1 MRRSLV
7 CVAGLTLAAAVALSW
22 SAQAPRAEDGKREPL
37 PARLANRVTFSGVE
51 ADPHLPLQEVLD
63 MLAARYELA
72 FTINEAAF
80 KAESVDDV
88 KDAHVAERAIP
99 KMVDTRLDTVLRKV
113 LARVPSQS
121 GATYLVRADG
131 IEITTGARLAQEVW
145 GNNYTGPFLPL
156 ANATFD
162 KRPLEDVLHELAD
175 AADFTILVDAKV
187 AEKARTPV
195 TARLNNVP
203 LDQAVR
209 LLADMADLKSFLVAN
224 VLYVTS
230 EKNAAALEKQ
240 ETQRQENEQTGP
252 RVGAGRFAPGVGPA
266 GM

>member
-1 MRRSLV
+1 MRRFVL
-7 CVAGLTLAAAVALSW
+7 CVAGLSLAAAVALSW
-22 SAQAPRAEDGKREPL
+22 SAPAPRAEEARRGPL
-37 PARLANRVTFSGVE
+37 ASRLTSRVEFPGFE
-51 ADPHLPLQEVLD
+51 ADPKFTLAEALLNLEKHYDLTFEV
-63 MLAARYELA
+63 
-72 FTINEAAF
+72 NEAAF
-80 KAESVDDV
+80 KAEGVDDV
-88 KDAHVAERAIP
+88 KAVPVAERGIP
-99 KMVDTRLDTVLRKV
+99 KMTDVRLDTVLRKV
-113 LARVPSQS
+113 LARVPAQS

-162 KRPLEDVLHELAD
+162 KRPLEDALRELAD

-195 TARLNNVP
+195 TARLTNVP
-203 LDQAVR
+203 LDMAVR

-240 ETQRQENEQTGP
+240 EQQRQENEQAAP